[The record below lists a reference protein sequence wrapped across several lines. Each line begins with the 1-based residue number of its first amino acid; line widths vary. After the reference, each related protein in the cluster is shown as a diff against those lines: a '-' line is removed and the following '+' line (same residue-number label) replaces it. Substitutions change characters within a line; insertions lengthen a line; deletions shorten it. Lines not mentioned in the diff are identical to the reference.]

1 MVEGIISDGVTDIE
15 KKTVDPSLIS
25 SILTSQ
31 LYSNPYIFPHARGA
45 PECDVSAAGASRTI
59 PACAGSTP
67 PFRGPDGARRT
78 IPACAGSTL
87 NDLQLYQRAAPISF
101 TSEKKTKLP
110 NKKIWPNRHGASGQ
124 SRLA

>member
-45 PECDVSAAGASRTI
+45 LSPVWGRVLL
-59 PACAGSTP
+59 G
-67 PFRGPDGARRT
+67 RT

>member
-1 MVEGIISDGVTDIE
+1 MRGEHSGIACGSGPREG
-15 KKTVDPSLIS
+15 PS
-25 SILTSQ
+25 
-31 LYSNPYIFPHARGA
+31 PHAREA
-45 PECDVSAAGASRTI
+45 L
-59 PACAGSTP
+59 P

>member
-45 PECDVSAAGASRTI
+45 QHLRTRLQQAG
-59 PACAGSTP
+59 G
-67 PFRGPDGARRT
+67 T